1 VFVAVIVVAYMIV
14 VLRDSVQYR
23 AMHFDIPSVSV
34 SVCLSVCFK
43 PVLLK
48 KSTQCYNFLMSRIII
63 CKVLQSEAVNTN
75 VKQTQKRRD
84 VRKDWVIESLKL
96 HDIIINASMC

>member
-34 SVCLSVCFK
+34 SVCLSVCLFQACF
-43 PVLLK
+43 
-48 KSTQCYNFLMSRIII
+48 TQKIHT
-63 CKVLQSEAVNTN
+63 VLQFPYVTYN
-75 VKQTQKRRD
+75 
-84 VRKDWVIESLKL
+84 
-96 HDIIINASMC
+96 HM